1 MTFIQPAASHF
12 INGRYV
18 DDTNGPVLELIYPAN
33 GQPLGQL
40 HAATPAIVE
49 EALASA
55 KQAQKAWA
63 ATSGTQR
70 GRILRRA
77 ADMIRAQNH
86 ALSVLETYDTGKP
99 LSETLCADATSG
111 ADALEYFGDLAG
123 SLTGDNIQL
132 GEDWVYTNREALGS
146 VSEVEH
152 GIIPL
157 KSPVGKQPL
166 RWHAAIQWCS
176 NHQRQHRYVL

>member
-111 ADALEYFGDLAG
+111 ADALEYFGGLAG
-123 SLTGDNIQL
+123 SLTGEHIQL
-132 GEDWVYTNREALGS
+132 GEDWVYTIREALG
-146 VSEVEH
+146 VCV
-152 GIIPL
+152 GI
-157 KSPVGKQPL
+157 GA
-166 RWHAAIQWCS
+166 W
-176 NHQRQHRYVL
+176 N

>member
-55 KQAQKAWA
+55 KQAQKSLGGHQWHP
-63 ATSGTQR
+63 T
-70 GRILRRA
+70 RA
-77 ADMIRAQNH
+77 YSA
-86 ALSVLETYDTGKP
+86 P
-99 LSETLCADATSG
+99 
-111 ADALEYFGDLAG
+111 G
-123 SLTGDNIQL
+123 S
-132 GEDWVYTNREALGS
+132 
-146 VSEVEH
+146 
-152 GIIPL
+152 
-157 KSPVGKQPL
+157 
-166 RWHAAIQWCS
+166 
-176 NHQRQHRYVL
+176 